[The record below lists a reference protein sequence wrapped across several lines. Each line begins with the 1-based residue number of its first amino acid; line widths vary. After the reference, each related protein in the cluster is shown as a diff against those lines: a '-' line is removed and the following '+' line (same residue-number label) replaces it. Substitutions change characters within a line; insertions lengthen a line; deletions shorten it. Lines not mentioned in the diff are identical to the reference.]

1 MASPYELLDRKRRG
15 ERLGAAEI
23 DAIVAGAVDGSWDD
37 AQLAAFLMAVSI
49 RGMDA
54 AETGALTRAML
65 ESGETWG
72 LSEGLPLVG
81 DKHSTGGVG
90 DKLSLILAP
99 VLASCGLPVAMLTGR
114 GLGHTAG
121 TTDKLEGIP
130 GLTLDLS
137 RDRMI
142 STLERTGLAIGMA
155 TAEIA
160 PADRRLYALR
170 DLTGTVA
177 SVPLI
182 TASILSKKLAMGASG
197 VVYDVKTGSGAFLE
211 SPDEAR
217 LLADSLVATSREMGA
232 RATALVTDMSQPL
245 GDWVGHNAE
254 VAEALECL
262 EGGGPT
268 ELRDLTV
275 ELGSALADLLGVEID
290 APRITEE
297 LDSGRGRERFFRWAE
312 EQGASADWLA
322 RPELPL
328 APVEVRIEAR
338 SDGYLSRVDTRGL
351 GLILASAGGGRRRS
365 GDRIDHPVSLRYER
379 RIGDEVA
386 AGELFGRLY
395 LRREDDDLVRR
406 AQACFELSGGPC
418 ERPPLVAA
426 RISPETGAVS

>member
-23 DAIVAGAVDGSWDD
+23 DAIVAGAVDGTWDD

-72 LSEGLPLVG
+72 LSEALPLVG

-211 SPDEAR
+211 SPAEAR

-275 ELGSALADLLGVEID
+275 ELGSALADLLGVEAD
-290 APRITEE
+290 APRIAEE

-328 APVEVRIEAR
+328 APVEMRVEAR
-338 SDGYLSRVDTRGL
+338 SDGYLSRVDTREL
-351 GLILASAGGGRRRS
+351 GLILASAGGGWRRS

-379 RIGDEVA
+379 RIGEQLA
-386 AGELFGRLY
+386 AGDLFGRLY

-406 AQACFELSGGPC
+406 AEACFELSGEPC

-426 RISPETGAVS
+426 RISPETGAES